1 MLESPKKMGRGCLSP
16 SHLFGIT
23 LLLNVMLMKSR
34 LIMILLS
41 RMMRTHFA
49 NAVGLEKASKGFPR
63 SLRRKKVEKL
73 KYRMDFL
80 SLSLFVIFASLLF
93 TL

>member
-63 SLRRKKVEKL
+63 SLRRKQ
-73 KYRMDFL
+73 L
-80 SLSLFVIFASLLF
+80 SN
-93 TL
+93 

>member
-49 NAVGLEKASKGFPR
+49 NAVGLEKAGKRFSG
-63 SLRRKKVEKL
+63 SLRRKKVNN
-73 KYRMDFL
+73 
-80 SLSLFVIFASLLF
+80 
-93 TL
+93 